1 MNMEV
6 PRQPD
11 VNIGMVGHVDHGKT
25 TLTKALSGEWTDR
38 HSEEV
43 KRGISI
49 KLGYADTSFFRC
61 PKDEPPAAYTTSPH
75 CAEHDCDGELLRV
88 VSFVDAPGHET
99 LMAVMISGAALMDG
113 AALLIA
119 ANEPC
124 PQPQTREHLTALKI
138 AGVENI
144 VIVQN
149 KIDVVDRTRA
159 EKSYQEILKFI
170 EGTPLEGAPIIPVS
184 AHHNRNLD
192 VLIQA
197 LYETIQPREHHLDRP
212 FNMAVARSF
221 DINKPGME
229 LSELNGGVL
238 GGSPSQGQ
246 LEADSEVEIKPG
258 FEVAPN
264 EYETITTTAVSLFAG
279 GTDRDSIRPGGLVA
293 IGTQLDPSLTKANA
307 LVGNLVGPP
316 GSLPQVHKELTLETN
331 LLEQVEGLRE
341 TTDVGAL
348 KFNEALMVTVGT
360 CTTVGKVG
368 QVRDD
373 IAEMTLSRPVCAD
386 PGQRVALSRRVGGR
400 WHLIGY
406 GSLQG

>member
-1 MNMEV
+1 MEV

-49 KLGYADTSFFRC
+49 KLGYADTSFYRC
-61 PKDEPPAAYTTSPH
+61 PEDEPPSAYTTSTK
-75 CAEHDCDGELLRV
+75 CDEHDCSTELERV

-144 VIVQN
+144 DIVQN
-149 KIDVVDRTRA
+149 KIDVVDRERA
-159 EKSYQEILKFI
+159 EKSYHEILKFI

-197 LYETIQPREHHLDRP
+197 LFETIPPREYHLDKP
-212 FNMAVARSF
+212 FSMAVARSF
-221 DINKPGME
+221 DINKPGMD
-229 LSELNGGVL
+229 LGELNGGVL

-258 FEVAPN
+258 FDVGSN
-264 EYETITTTAVSLFAG
+264 EYEPITTTAVSLFAG

-293 IGTQLDPSLTKANA
+293 IGTLLDPSLTKSNA

-316 GSLPQVHKELTLETN
+316 DTLPPVLKELTLDTN
-331 LLEQVEGLRE
+331 LLDQVEGLRE

-406 GSLQG
+406 GTLES

>member
-1 MNMEV
+1 MEV

-49 KLGYADTSFFRC
+49 KLGYADTSFYRC
-61 PKDEPPAAYTTSPH
+61 PEGEPPANYMNTLRCPI
-75 CAEHDCDGELLRV
+75 HDRENELERV

-138 AGVENI
+138 AGVDKI

-149 KIDVVDRTRA
+149 KIDVVDLKRA
-159 EKSYQEILKFI
+159 EESYIEIKKFI
-170 EGTPLEGAPIIPVS
+170 KGTHLEEAPIIPVS

-197 LYETIQPREHHLDRP
+197 LFETIPPREYHLDRP
-212 FNMAVARSF
+212 FSMAVARSF
-221 DINKPGME
+221 DINKPGMD
-229 LSELNGGVL
+229 LATLNGGVL

-246 LEADSEVEIKPG
+246 LEAGSEVEIKPG
-258 FEVAPN
+258 LEIGPN
-264 EYETITTTAVSLFAG
+264 KYEPINTTAVSLFAG
-279 GTDRDSIRPGGLVA
+279 GCDREQVRSGGLVA
-293 IGTQLDPSLTKANA
+293 LGTLLDPSLTKSNA

-316 GSLPQVHKELTLETN
+316 DTLPPVWNEFTLETH
-331 LLEQVEGLRE
+331 LLDQVEGLRE

-348 KFNEALMVTVGT
+348 KFKEPLMLTVDT
-360 CTTVGKVG
+360 CTTVGRVG
-368 QVRDD
+368 QVRDET
-373 IAEMTLSRPVCAD
+373 AEMALSRPVCAE

-406 GSLQG
+406 GTLQE